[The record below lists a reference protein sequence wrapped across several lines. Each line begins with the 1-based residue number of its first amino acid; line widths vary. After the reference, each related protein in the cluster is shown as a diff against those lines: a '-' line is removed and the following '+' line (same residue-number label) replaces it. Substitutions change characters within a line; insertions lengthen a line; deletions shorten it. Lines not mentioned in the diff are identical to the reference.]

1 MEFEFK
7 KEIHKVV
14 GDFLAMFY
22 FIYSMCSIQFLLSIS
37 YSRGTGGGIGGSTTI
52 T

>member
-1 MEFEFK
+1 MELEFK

-14 GDFLAMFY
+14 GHILTMFH
-22 FIYSMCSIQFLLSIS
+22 FIYSIYSIQFLLSIS
-37 YSRGTGGGIGGSTTI
+37 YGRGTGGGIGGSTTI